1 MEAVQAVRAPWL
13 ARGVL
18 DEVAIGLP
26 ARVGAA
32 IEGTHGCVRFVR
44 GEEALFGTIELDEPP
59 LPGVGEQAIA
69 ARPLPIEIATS
80 EAYEGLFGCMA
91 AEGYPYLARVWNFI
105 PDIIGEQGG
114 HERYRLFN
122 SARQAAF
129 AAAGRTVTGD
139 VPAATGI
146 GLDARRVQIH
156 FIATRVRPMPIE
168 NPRQVS
174 AFHYPT
180 QYGPKSPTFAR
191 AVVVPFSSGPVLLV
205 SGTASI
211 VGHETVHRGDVVAQA
226 RETFANLRALIDE
239 ANRRVGGSSPGS
251 TPGHT
256 SAKSAPFS
264 LAGLSLRV
272 YIRKA
277 PDFAAVREVVD
288 AHHEADNAS
297 RLYVRGD
304 ICRPDLLVEIEAS
317 GHGQT
322 VAAR

>member
-1 MEAVQAVRAPWL
+1 MEAVQTLRTQGAQWVAP
-13 ARGVL
+13 GVL
-18 DEVAIGLP
+18 DAIATSLP
-26 ARVGAA
+26 ARVGATIA
-32 IEGTHGCVRFVR
+32 GAHGCVRFVR
-44 GEEALFGTIELDEPP
+44 GDEALFGMIELDEPA
-59 LPGVGEQAIA
+59 LPAVGGQSIS
-69 ARPLPIEIATS
+69 ARPLPIEIATT
-80 EAYEGLFGCMA
+80 EAYEALFGCLE

-129 AAAGRTVTGD
+129 QAAGRTVTGD

-146 GLDARRVQIH
+146 GLDSPRVQIF
-156 FIATRVRPMPIE
+156 FIATRVRPIAIE

-211 VGHETVHRGDVVAQA
+211 VGHETLHLGDVAAQTH
-226 RETFANLRALIDE
+226 ETFANLASLVDE
-239 ANRRVGGSSPGS
+239 ANRRAGA
-251 TPGHT
+251 THGHP
-256 SAKSAPFS
+256 PFTLAS
-264 LAGLSLRV
+264 LAMRV
-272 YIRKA
+272 YVRNVS
-277 PDFAAVREVVD
+277 DFATVRDVVD
-288 AHHEADNAS
+288 AQPGARSAP

-317 GHGQT
+317 GDGQT
-322 VAAR
+322 VAAG